1 VRRGRPTSAPPPV
14 SPVPMRWP
22 NLSAEASA
30 SMPAGAAGL
39 GATGGWSA
47 GAAEL
52 ERARQQ
58 GRAEGLAE
66 TAALRQQLVELHAQL
81 AAQQQDVRR
90 QLGSAA
96 VDAALVIIEAW
107 LEGDEA
113 DRRARLLP
121 VVERWANA
129 LGVGGPLVAWV
140 AAADEVALRD
150 VVAGLGI
157 EVRVDPELLPGDLR
171 LRGERAMTE
180 LRWDERLSELREA
193 LLAMYAE
200 AESPAE
206 SSGVPESLN
215 EAQGSRP

>member
-1 VRRGRPTSAPPPV
+1 MRRGRSTSAPPA

-22 NLSAEASA
+22 NLSAESGA
-30 SMPAGAAGL
+30 SMPAGAAGS
-39 GATGGWSA
+39 AAPGGWSA

-81 AAQQQDVRR
+81 AAQHQDRGR
-90 QLGSAA
+90 QLGRAA

-107 LEGDEA
+107 LEGDET
-113 DRRARLLP
+113 DRRARLSP
-121 VVERWANA
+121 VVERWSSA
-129 LGVGGPLVAWV
+129 LGAGGPLVAWV
-140 AAADEVALRD
+140 AAADEGALRD

-180 LRWDERLSELREA
+180 LRWEERLSELREA

-200 AESPAE
+200 AALPAE
-206 SSGVPESLN
+206 SSGVPESMNDAL
-215 EAQGSRP
+215 GSRP